1 MQPDSFKKGDL
12 FEKFVENE
20 LFKAAE
26 YTLIHRTNNNDQ
38 NEARYAEDTLKPDFK
53 FRCKSTQQEFYVE
66 AKYRSGFNADNKIDV
81 ISYTQIERFKVI
93 QKEENIPIYIAIGY
107 GGIPDNPDN
116 VSLIPL
122 DQLSY
127 LQLYPT
133 FLKGFNVNKGL
144 IDSASLNLPIKQ
156 SKEESEDPLEKQ
168 PEKQETKVKDT
179 TIAPLKNKKILVVS
193 GIGFVLLAFLLFNVF
208 NTSIEETLKQ
218 KTTEYYS
225 TLHSGN
231 IDALENFINPS
242 VDKWYSQTDITLEEI
257 KEDTRRYI
265 KRHPATNTDIQ
276 WDTFKVTPL
285 NDNYAVTYNMIY
297 KLLREN
303 KGKDIIYH
311 LKIHA
316 VWDKDLM
323 ITSLYEERI

>member
-1 MQPDSFKKGDL
+1 MQPESFKKGDL
-12 FEKFVENE
+12 FEKFVEDE
-20 LFKAAE
+20 LFKATE
-26 YTLIHRTNNNDQ
+26 YTLIHRTNTYDQ
-38 NEARYAEDTLKPDFK
+38 NESRYAEDTLKPDFK

-81 ISYTQIERFKVI
+81 ISYTQIERFKVF
-93 QKEENIPIYIAIGY
+93 QQEENIPIFIAIGY

-127 LQLYPT
+127 LELYPT
-133 FLKGFNVNKGL
+133 FLKRYNVNKGL
-144 IDSASLNLPIKQ
+144 IDSASLNLPRKQ
-156 SKEESEDPLEKQ
+156 SKVKSKKPLEKQ
-168 PEKQETKVKDT
+168 PEKHESAVKHT
-179 TIAPLKNKKILVVS
+179 TVAPFKNNKILVAA
-193 GIGFVLLAFLLFNVF
+193 GIGLVLLAFLLFNVF
-208 NTSIEETLKQ
+208 NTSIEGTLKQ

-242 VDKWYSQTDITLEEI
+242 VDKWYSQTDVTLEEI

-265 KRHPATNTDIQ
+265 KRHPATSTDIQ

-285 NDNYAVTYNMIY
+285 NDGHAVTYTMIY
-297 KLLREN
+297 KLLKEN

-316 VWDKDLM
+316 VWDKDLK
-323 ITSLYEERI
+323 IKSLYEEKI